1 MSTPTLPTPL
11 AGSSFVLALP
21 APAAIFTPEDFS
33 DQHRLIAQTAEAFA
47 EQDVLPQAD
56 AMEHQ
61 DFSITRALLLK
72 ASQLGLTA
80 ADVPETYGGMGL
92 DFLASAII
100 ADRIAT
106 YGSFSAAFGAHVGIG
121 ILPVLFFGSEA
132 QKQRYLPRLTSGEW
146 LGAYALSEAGSGSD
160 ALAARTR
167 AELTA
172 DGKHYRLN
180 GEKMWITNGGF
191 ADLFTVFAKIDGEQF
206 TAFLVERTFP
216 GVSTGAEEKKMGIKG
231 SSTRP
236 LVLNDALV
244 PVENVLG
251 EVGRGHIIAFNIL
264 NVGRFKLGAACVG
277 GARNCLHDALAYARQ
292 RQAFG
297 KSIAEFGLVQ
307 QMLADMVLG
316 LYGCES
322 AVYRTVGLIDAR
334 LGDIDKTAADAPQRI
349 RKALE
354 EFSVECSMVK
364 VFGSEML
371 DQVVDHNVQIHGG
384 YGFVQEYPAERA
396 YRDARVNRIF
406 EGTNEINRLLITGQL
421 LKKALKGELP
431 LLAAVQKV
439 TDEVFAGAAATSSE
453 ARLDAEQQ
461 SLEGARKL
469 TLLLA
474 GAAFQKFRDQLE
486 QQQEVLA
493 GLSDLLIE
501 VYVAQSALLRA
512 LKMPAPH
519 VEFATTLARVTVA
532 EALERVQVIAH
543 RLLPAIA
550 EGDMLRTQTAMVRRL
565 LKHDLIDT
573 IALRREIAATTLAAG
588 RYPLA

>member
-1 MSTPTLPTPL
+1 MPTTL
-11 AGSSFVLALP
+11 AGSTFVLALP
-21 APAAIFTPEDFS
+21 TPEAIFTPEDFS

-47 EQDVLPQAD
+47 EQDILPQAD

-61 DFSITRALLLK
+61 DFAITRALLLK
-72 ASQLGLTA
+72 ASELGLTS
-80 ADVPETYGGMGL
+80 ADVPESYGGLGL
-92 DFLASAII
+92 DFLSSAII
-100 ADRIAT
+100 ADRIAK

-121 ILPVLFFGSEA
+121 ILPVLFFGSED

-146 LGAYALSEAGSGSD
+146 VGAYALSEAGSGSD

-167 AELTA
+167 ADLTA

-191 ADLFTVFAKIDGEQF
+191 ADLFTVFAKINGEQF
-206 TAFLVERTFP
+206 TAFLVEKSFP

-236 LVLNDALV
+236 LVLSDALV
-244 PVENVLG
+244 PVGNVLG

-292 RQAFG
+292 RKAFG
-297 KSIAEFGLVQ
+297 KPIAEFGLVQ
-307 QMLADMVLG
+307 QMLADIVIG

-354 EFSVECSMVK
+354 EFSVECSIIK

-384 YGFVQEYPAERA
+384 YGFVQEYPAERP
-396 YRDARVNRIF
+396 YRDSRVNRIF

-421 LKKALKGELP
+421 LKKGLKGELP

-439 TDEVFAGAAATSSE
+439 SEDVLAGAATDPDPQRPLA
-453 ARLDAEQQ
+453 AEQQ

-474 GAAFQKFRDQLE
+474 GAAFQRFREQLE
-486 QQQEVLA
+486 QQQEILA

-501 VYVAQSALLRA
+501 VYVAQSVLLRA
-512 LKMPAPH
+512 LKMPA
-519 VEFATTLARVTVA
+519 EASNAALARSLARVTVA
-532 EALERVQVIAH
+532 EGLERVQAIAH

-550 EGDMLRTQTAMVRRL
+550 EGDMLRTQVAMVRRL
-565 LKHDLIDT
+565 LKHDLVDT
-573 IALRREIAATTLAAG
+573 IALRREIAAATLSAG

>member
-1 MSTPTLPTPL
+1 MPTTL
-11 AGSSFVLALP
+11 AGSTFVLALP
-21 APAAIFTPEDFS
+21 TPEAIFTPEDFS

-47 EQDVLPQAD
+47 EQDILPQAD

-61 DFSITRALLLK
+61 DFAITRALLLK
-72 ASQLGLTA
+72 ASELGLTS
-80 ADVPETYGGMGL
+80 ADVPESYGGLGL
-92 DFLASAII
+92 DFLSSAII
-100 ADRIAT
+100 ADRIAK

-121 ILPVLFFGSEA
+121 ILPVLFFGSED

-146 LGAYALSEAGSGSD
+146 VGAYALSEAGSGSD

-167 AELTA
+167 ADLTA

-191 ADLFTVFAKIDGEQF
+191 ADLFTVFAKINGEQF
-206 TAFLVERTFP
+206 TAFLVEKSFP

-236 LVLNDALV
+236 LVLSDALV
-244 PVENVLG
+244 PVGNVLG

-292 RQAFG
+292 RKAFG
-297 KSIAEFGLVQ
+297 KPIAEFGLVQ
-307 QMLADMVLG
+307 QMLADMVIG

-354 EFSVECSMVK
+354 EFSVECSIIK

-384 YGFVQEYPAERA
+384 YGFVQEYPAERP
-396 YRDARVNRIF
+396 YRDSRVNRIF

-421 LKKALKGELP
+421 LKKGLKGELP

-439 TDEVFAGAAATSSE
+439 SEDVLAGAATDPDPQRPLA
-453 ARLDAEQQ
+453 AEQQ

-474 GAAFQKFRDQLE
+474 GAAFQRFREQLE
-486 QQQEVLA
+486 QQQEILA

-512 LKMPAPH
+512 LKMPA
-519 VEFATTLARVTVA
+519 EASNAALARSLARVTVA
-532 EALERVQVIAH
+532 EGLERVQAIAH

-550 EGDMLRTQTAMVRRL
+550 EGDMLRTQVAMVRRL
-565 LKHDLIDT
+565 LKHDLVDT
-573 IALRREIAATTLAAG
+573 IALRREIAAATLSAG

>member
-1 MSTPTLPTPL
+1 MPTTL
-11 AGSSFVLALP
+11 AGSTFVLALP
-21 APAAIFTPEDFS
+21 TPEAIFTPEDFS

-47 EQDVLPQAD
+47 EQDILPQAD

-61 DFSITRALLLK
+61 DFAITRALLLK
-72 ASQLGLTA
+72 ASELGLTS
-80 ADVPETYGGMGL
+80 ADVPESYGGLGL
-92 DFLASAII
+92 DFLSSAII
-100 ADRIAT
+100 ADRIAK

-121 ILPVLFFGSEA
+121 ILPVLFFGSED

-146 LGAYALSEAGSGSD
+146 VGAYALSEAGSGSD

-167 AELTA
+167 ADLTA

-191 ADLFTVFAKIDGEQF
+191 ADLFTVFAKINGEQF
-206 TAFLVERTFP
+206 TAFLVEKSFP

-236 LVLNDALV
+236 LVLSDALV
-244 PVENVLG
+244 PVGNVLG

-292 RQAFG
+292 RKAFG
-297 KSIAEFGLVQ
+297 KPIAEFGLVQ
-307 QMLADMVLG
+307 QMLADMVIG

-354 EFSVECSMVK
+354 EFSVECSIIK

-384 YGFVQEYPAERA
+384 YGFVQEYPAERP
-396 YRDARVNRIF
+396 YRDSRVNRIF

-421 LKKALKGELP
+421 LKKGLKGELP

-439 TDEVFAGAAATSSE
+439 SEDVLAGAATDPDPQRPLA
-453 ARLDAEQQ
+453 AEQQ

-474 GAAFQKFRDQLE
+474 GAAFQRFREQLE
-486 QQQEVLA
+486 QQQEILA

-512 LKMPAPH
+512 LKMPA
-519 VEFATTLARVTVA
+519 EASSAALARSLARVTVA
-532 EALERVQVIAH
+532 EGLERVQAIAH

-550 EGDMLRTQTAMVRRL
+550 EGDMLRTQVAMVRRL
-565 LKHDLIDT
+565 LKHDLVDT
-573 IALRREIAATTLAAG
+573 IALRREIAAATLSAE